1 MMEIVEIQ
9 LSKIVV
15 GKHEQRLDMQDP
27 GVSELAASIRR
38 IGIISP
44 LVVVNDGDD
53 VLLIAGHRRL
63 MAARM
68 AGLSVVPCF
77 VRASEKGVDEEV
89 TFAENFF
96 RRDLSPVELACAI
109 KDCMQGGVL
118 TAKELAA
125 GFHRT
130 ENWVLSMIELADWPD
145 DILEAIHTEKIS
157 VAAAGNLVEVH
168 DKEYRKFL
176 VRQAVDGG
184 ASAKATAAWLQQ
196 WRSVQTPQEQ
206 IQAEPG
212 IGSQMATPVT
222 PLAPCLC
229 CSQTFP
235 VNEMSHVPLCGAC
248 IKILSVAGA
257 SGAVQSVQPR
267 TQP

>member
-1 MMEIVEIQ
+1 MMEIVEIP

-15 GKHEQRLDMQDP
+15 GEHEQRLDMQDP

-63 MAARM
+63 MAARL

-96 RRDLSPVELACAI
+96 RKDLSPVELACAI
-109 KDCMQGGVL
+109 KDCMQGGML
-118 TAKELAA
+118 TVKELAA

-130 ENWVLSMIELADWPD
+130 ENWVLSMIELADWPA

-157 VAAAGNLVEVH
+157 VGAARNLVEVH
-168 DKEYRKFL
+168 DNEYRKFL
-176 VRQAVDGG
+176 LRQAVDGG
-184 ASAKATAAWLQQ
+184 ASAKATAGWLQQ

-206 IQAEPG
+206 NQAEPVAA
-212 IGSQMATPVT
+212 GSVPV
-222 PLAPCLC
+222 PMVPQAPCLC
-229 CSQTFP
+229 CAQLFP
-235 VNEMSHVPLCGAC
+235 VNEMSHVPLCIAC
-248 IKILSVAGA
+248 IQILRVAGV
-257 SGAVQSVQPR
+257 SGGVQSMTPMQQ
-267 TQP
+267 T